1 MQREQPASTTGGAG
15 AGVAAR
21 MFAVLCL
28 GYVVSQFY
36 RVSNAVIAPELMR
49 DLSLSPEAMGAV
61 TGIFFL
67 AFAVFQVPVG
77 VLLDRFGPRRV
88 MSGCLLIAVAGA
100 VLFALAPGAG
110 LLTLG
115 RALIGAGCA
124 AGLMGSFIAIGRW
137 YPPGRFAALTSALFT
152 IGGIGQLMATT
163 PLSVVSDAAGWR
175 GAFLIIAGLTLGCAV
190 LLFVFVRDAPPGHAT
205 QEAASESLTQI
216 GRGMLDVLTNRQLWH
231 VGAIQFVCYGSVLA
245 VSGLWGGPYL
255 QDVHGLDGAARGNVL
270 LALNVAML
278 AGVIV
283 YGRLETLVD
292 TRKWTIV
299 AGAAATAGV
308 LGLLAALPSPALWQ
322 VTGLFVLLGATG
334 SYFMLAHAH
343 ARGVLPD
350 HVLGRGLTLQ
360 NVAVMGGVF
369 VTQTVSGFVVGA
381 FAEPGVAAP
390 EIAYRTVFA
399 LLALFTL
406 AGTLLYLPIRDIKP
420 SQLARAG

>member
-1 MQREQPASTTGGAG
+1 MEKPAETMGGGRA
-15 AGVAAR
+15 AVAVR

-28 GYVVSQFY
+28 GYVVSQFF

-67 AFAVFQVPVG
+67 AFAVCQIPVG
-77 VLLDRFGPRRV
+77 VALDRFGPRRT
-88 MSGCLLIAVAGA
+88 MSGCLLVAVVGA
-100 VLFALAPGAG
+100 ALFALATGGGA
-110 LLTLG
+110 LTLG

-124 AGLMGSFIAIGRW
+124 AGLMGAFIAIGRW
-137 YPPGRFAALTSALFT
+137 YPPGRFAALTSLLFT
-152 IGGIGQLMATT
+152 IGGVGQLMATT
-163 PLSVVSDAAGWR
+163 PLSLVSDAVGWR
-175 GAFLIIAGLTLGCAV
+175 GAFLVIAGLTFVCAV

-205 QEAASESLTQI
+205 EAAPPESLAQI
-216 GRGMLDVLTNRQLWH
+216 GRGMLEVLANRQLWH
-231 VGAIQFVCYGSVLA
+231 VGAIQFVCYGSVMA
-245 VSGLWGGPYL
+245 VSALWGGPYL
-255 QDVHGLDGAARGNVL
+255 QDVHGLEGAARGNVL
-270 LALNVAML
+270 LTLNVAML
-278 AGVIV
+278 AGVMV

-299 AGAAATAGV
+299 AGAVCTAGI

-322 VTGLFVLLGATG
+322 VTGLFVLLGGTG

-360 NVAVMGGVF
+360 NMAVMGGVF

-381 FAEPGVAAP
+381 FAEPGAAAP

-406 AGTLLYLPIRDIKP
+406 AGTLLYLPARDIRP
-420 SQLARAG
+420 SRLPRAR